1 MKNTRGFVL
10 DSWPLLAFL
19 QDEPCG
25 VDVEA
30 MFKEA
35 LKHERRLLICVVNW
49 GEVFYTLHRRL
60 GPSKMEEILMSIME
74 LPLEIVGVDAAD
86 LTLTRQAGLFKSRH
100 SMSYADCFAAA
111 LAKVKGA
118 VLVTGD
124 REFKAVEGEV
134 RIHWLKAA

>member
-1 MKNTRGFVL
+1 MKNVRTIVL
-10 DSWPLLAFL
+10 DSWPVLAFL

-25 VDVEA
+25 VDVEV

-35 LKHERRLLICVVNW
+35 LKHDRRLLICVVNW

-60 GPSKMEEILMSIME
+60 GPVKLEGILAAISE

-86 LTLTRQAGLFKSRH
+86 LSLARQAGIFKSLH

-118 VLVTGD
+118 TLVTGD